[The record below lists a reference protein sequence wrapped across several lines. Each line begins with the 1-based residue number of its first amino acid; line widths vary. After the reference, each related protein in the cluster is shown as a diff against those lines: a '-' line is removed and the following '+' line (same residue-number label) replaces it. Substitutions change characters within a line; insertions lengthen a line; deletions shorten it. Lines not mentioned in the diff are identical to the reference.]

1 MNTAKLDRVAL
12 EAMLGSLRPKLHR
25 YCARMAGS
33 VIDGEDIVQET
44 LIKALQAIDA
54 DASVERPEQW
64 LFRIAH
70 NAAQDHL
77 RRASGSRRA

>member
-44 LIKALQAIDA
+44 LIKALR
-54 DASVERPEQW
+54 RPSTATPPSSI
-64 LFRIAH
+64 RSNGCSA
-70 NAAQDHL
+70 
-77 RRASGSRRA
+77 